1 VRQRQQL
8 TDNAVAKPCAR
19 TGASTGPGAS
29 TSPCTRS
36 GTCAGTD
43 ACAAS
48 GARGALNVHH
58 FAIAPKNFEAAHYFY
73 TEVMGFPLCAGVKRQ
88 APGGGWTKHMFYD
101 IGDGET
107 MALWDLRGIEG
118 VQIDPA
124 EWKSSVSTGL
134 GLPWWINHFAFTCH
148 GGEEELQARKQKWL
162 DHGYHV
168 SETDHE
174 FIRSIYT
181 LDPDGNL
188 VEWTYNTRPMNED
201 DRKYAHEILVD
212 DSPATEKDY
221 EGPFTKSSV
230 PKHKPAPKP
239 LPVEEPAE

>member
-1 VRQRQQL
+1 M
-8 TDNAVAKPCAR
+8 P
-19 TGASTGPGAS
+19 
-29 TSPCTRS
+29 
-36 GTCAGTD
+36 
-43 ACAAS
+43 
-48 GARGALNVHH
+48 VHH

-124 EWKSSVSTGL
+124 EWKSAVSTGL
-134 GLPWWINHFAFTCH
+134 GLPWWVNHFAFTCH
-148 GGEEELQARKQKWL
+148 GGEEELQARKQTWL

-188 VEWTYNTRPMNED
+188 VEWTYNTRPMNEA
-201 DRKYAHEILVD
+201 DRDYAHQILHD
-212 DSPATEKDY
+212 DYPATEKDY
-221 EGPFTKSSV
+221 EGPFTRSSV

-239 LPVEEPAE
+239 LPEPANEPAE